1 MALRFA
7 SAADAAALLAIYG
20 QYLDTPVT
28 FEQDLPSEAEFA
40 RRIASYGGTHPYLVW
55 EEGGRPVGY
64 AYAHQLGE
72 RTAYQWSAELSVYLD
87 RGWTA
92 RGIGRRLCGA
102 LLELLRLQG
111 VRTAYGCVTVPNPA
125 SEGLHRALGFRTAGI
140 WRSAGF
146 KCGAWRDVAWFE
158 KPLASYEPDP
168 GPLLPIGAVPPAER
182 AAVLARH
189 SE

>member
-92 RGIGRRLCGA
+92 RGIGRPFCCPVQRMKKEKAEPSGSASRFFREISPCRRG
-102 LLELLRLQG
+102 RSSPWCRG
-111 VRTAYGCVTVPNPA
+111 SCPTGC
-125 SEGLHRALGFRTAGI
+125 R
-140 WRSAGF
+140 
-146 KCGAWRDVAWFE
+146 
-158 KPLASYEPDP
+158 
-168 GPLLPIGAVPPAER
+168 
-182 AAVLARH
+182 
-189 SE
+189 

>member
-1 MALRFA
+1 MPPPCWPSTASIWTRPSPLRRPAL
-7 SAADAAALLAIYG
+7 
-20 QYLDTPVT
+20 
-28 FEQDLPSEAEFA
+28 EAEFA

-72 RTAYQWSAELSVYLD
+72 RAAYQWSAELSVYLD

-182 AAVLARH
+182 AAVLARY